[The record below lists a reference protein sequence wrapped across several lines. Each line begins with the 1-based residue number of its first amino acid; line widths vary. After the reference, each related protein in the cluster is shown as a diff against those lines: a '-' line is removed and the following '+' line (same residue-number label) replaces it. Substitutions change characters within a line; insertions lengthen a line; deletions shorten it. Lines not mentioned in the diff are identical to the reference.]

1 MKKYPHTFDSSSRK
15 PVKIMHLLLLMAFII
30 FGIFHLGKDCANYD
44 KRHDTSL
51 NKTGLRKCL

>member
-1 MKKYPHTFDSSSRK
+1 MNKYLHPFDSSLRK
-15 PVKIMHLLLLMAFII
+15 PVKIMPLLIIMAFIV

-51 NKTGLRKCL
+51 NKTR